1 MRWATL
7 LFALLAA
14 TAVAAPSPYK
24 APPVDHAATNYGA
37 KPTMRHVAMGSLGSG
52 FSKPMGLHQGAVGG
66 PTIHGAV
73 LNGTGTARRKR

>member
-1 MRWATL
+1 MKWATL

-24 APPVDHAATNYGA
+24 AHPVDHAATNHGP
-37 KPTMRHVAMGSLGSG
+37 KPTMQHVAMGSLGFG
-52 FSKPMGLHQGAVGG
+52 FPKPVGLHQGAVGG

-73 LNGTGTARRKR
+73 LNGTAAARRKR